1 MINRCQSKENIWSLL
16 FFMIFMIQAFALNE
30 TYYLFWFP
38 NHFFI
43 GLPDSFHYVLNTLIL
58 LTYFFF
64 ILWITFFS
72 AFDHIIYVF
81 SKILNAYSPLKVVL
95 HLRKKCCSSSWKTL
109 VTGRF
114 DWLQQECKVN
124 IFLINIAPLCSL
136 FDVLKLILSAEL
148 VSK

>member
-1 MINRCQSKENIWSLL
+1 MKPVVFHDLLDPGICFYWNVLFILVSKSFLHWFTWL
-16 FFMIFMIQAFALNE
+16 FPLRSQ
-30 TYYLFWFP
+30 YLDPF
-38 NHFFI
+38 N
-43 GLPDSFHYVLNTLIL
+43 V
-58 LTYFFF
+58 FFF
-64 ILWITFFS
+64 SLWITIFS
-72 AFDHIIYVF
+72 AFDHIIYVV
-81 SKILNAYSPLKVVL
+81 SKILNAYSPVKVVL

-124 IFLINIAPLCSL
+124 IFLINIAPLGSL